1 MVKKKNTV
9 SVALTAAVAI
19 DGEICV
25 AGSKL
30 QVEQDLAK
38 ELLNR
43 GRCTLVE
50 ASEEQGTD
58 VEEVDL
64 AKLNQQQLIELAIE
78 YGIENPES
86 LTVSQ
91 LIEKITEAND
101 AEGNG

>member
-1 MVKKKNTV
+1 MQK
-9 SVALTAAVAI
+9 S
-19 DGEICV
+19 
-25 AGSKL
+25 
-30 QVEQDLAK
+30 
-38 ELLNR
+38 LLNR

-64 AKLNQQQLIELAIE
+64 AKLNQQQLIELATE